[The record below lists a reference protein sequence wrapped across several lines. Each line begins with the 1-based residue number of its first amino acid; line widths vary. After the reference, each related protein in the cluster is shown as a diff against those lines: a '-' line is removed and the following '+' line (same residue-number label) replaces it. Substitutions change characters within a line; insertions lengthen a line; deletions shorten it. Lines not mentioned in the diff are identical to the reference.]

1 MIAAKVIDSIWSTR
15 KADCLVGIKFMIVEV
30 IDGKDAGQRLIA
42 ADLINAGIGENVI
55 VSLGSSAR
63 QIFQPNTIPLD
74 AAIIGIIDEEWAL

>member
-42 ADLINAGIGENVI
+42 ADLINAGVE
-55 VSLGSSAR
+55 
-63 QIFQPNTIPLD
+63 D
-74 AAIIGIIDEEWAL
+74 Y